1 MPTTLSRIY
10 YAQFSC
16 SRDVSSS
23 QASFVRRS
31 VSFVSFLYSHPFLF
45 RASVHAVS
53 VPSSL
58 LSSVICFFPPFV
70 RSFVRS
76 CGDAGSRSA
85 CALRVCFPAAQVFP
99 VCNARLLSVKQST
112 FARVLFFLSFLFLSS
127 LVAVRPETKG
137 AFQSRRNLRKLTGL
151 CERCLATRHH
161 LTSKTDTVWVFANR
175 TTPSGCV
182 LRLSSCLRVTLSST
196 RLDSTRL
203 DSIRFDIHA
212 AFARSFTSHSRAV
225 RAPWSLSFLSEQT
238 PKRVVGDDLA
248 GLNRI
253 GVS

>member
-1 MPTTLSRIY
+1 MACLQLLAGSITRSFRVRATFRPRRLRSFVAAFPSFLFYIPTLS
-10 YAQFSC
+10 F
-16 SRDVSSS
+16 
-23 QASFVRRS
+23 FVPL
-31 VSFVSFLYSHPFLF
+31 FTPFLF
-45 RASVHAVS
+45 LPPFCRQ
-53 VPSSL
+53 
-58 LSSVICFFPPFV
+58 SSVFFL

-161 LTSKTDTVWVFANR
+161 LTSKTDTVWFSQTAQHR
-175 TTPSGCV
+175 AAASSG
-182 LRLSSCLRVTLSST
+182 S
-196 RLDSTRL
+196 
-203 DSIRFDIHA
+203 
-212 AFARSFTSHSRAV
+212 
-225 RAPWSLSFLSEQT
+225 P
-238 PKRVVGDDLA
+238 P
-248 GLNRI
+248 
-253 GVS
+253 VSA